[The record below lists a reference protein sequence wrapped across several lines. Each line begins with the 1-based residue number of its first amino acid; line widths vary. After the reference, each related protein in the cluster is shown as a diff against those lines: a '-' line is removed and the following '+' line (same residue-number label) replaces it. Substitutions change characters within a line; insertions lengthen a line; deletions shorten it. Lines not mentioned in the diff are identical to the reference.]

1 MDCLKVGTLILQLR
15 KEKGMTQKQ
24 LADQM
29 NISDKT
35 ISKWERGLGCPDV
48 SLLSELSA
56 ILGVHIDKLLEGDLK
71 PNEQDRGNM
80 KSLNFY
86 VCSDC
91 GNVMTSSSLATLSCC
106 GRIVEP
112 LQAKAAEEQH
122 QVHIEA
128 SDSEF
133 FITLEHE
140 MSKEHYLSFAAFVT
154 YDRLH
159 LIKLYPEQNA
169 QFRIPMLTRGL
180 LYVYCTKHG
189 LFKHDCIASQ
199 LSSSM

>member
-1 MDCLKVGTLILQLR
+1 VDCVKVGALILQLR

-48 SLLSELSA
+48 SLLSELAA
-56 ILGVHIDKLLEGDLK
+56 ILGVHVDKLLEGDLK

-80 KSLNFY
+80 KSINFY
-86 VCSDC
+86 VCTDC
-91 GNVMTSSSLATLSCC
+91 GNVMTSTGHPTLSCC

-112 LQAKAAEEQH
+112 LKAQPAEAEH
-122 QVHIEA
+122 QVQAEA
-128 SDSEF
+128 VDNDYYM
-133 FITLEHE
+133 TLEHE
-140 MSKEHYLSFAAFVT
+140 MSKEHYISFAAFVT
-154 YDRLH
+154 YDRMN

-169 QFRIPMLTRGL
+169 EFRMPIQTRGT
-180 LYVYCTKHG
+180 LYFYCTKHG
-189 LFKHDCIASQ
+189 LYKQDFIKSKKV
-199 LSSSM
+199 